1 MASKK
6 FAIIGAACAIVVC
19 AFAARIA
26 WVNINAQDVVE
37 ETSAINEQVDLAG
50 CFAEDIDENTDGLSV
65 ELTSAEIMSAQEY
78 VDRYAQDDI
87 NLLEEDLTYC
97 TVDEDNVNNN
107 SVLVLGLTFSN
118 TNNEIGYFPAISW
131 RVISHSAQDICIMP
145 DWDIWRYVDQSAAE
159 ETCFKVRTGTSVTTY
174 IPFCAQAPTGFLQSF
189 LNVERRTL
197 DSDTYSL
204 VLTNSPIRKTI
215 KFEA

>member
-6 FAIIGAACAIVVC
+6 FAVIGAACAIVTC
-19 AFAARIA
+19 TFAARIA

-50 CFAEDIDENTDGLSV
+50 CFAEDIDESTDGLSV

-87 NLLEEDLTYC
+87 DLLLKTDDMYAVTPQNIN
-97 TVDEDNVNNN
+97 DK

-118 TNNEIGYFPAISW
+118 TENSDGFFSAISW
-131 RVISHSAQDICIMP
+131 RVLAQNAPDVCIAP
-145 DWDIWRYVDQSAAE
+145 DWDIWRYANEGMEGQTS
-159 ETCFKVRTGTSVTTY
+159 FKIRTNTSLSIYV
-174 IPFCAQAPTGFLQSF
+174 PFCAQSPTGFMESYL
-189 LNVERRTL
+189 EGTRRTL
-197 DSDTYSL
+197 DPGAYGL
-204 VLTNSPIRKTI
+204 ILTNSPIRKTI